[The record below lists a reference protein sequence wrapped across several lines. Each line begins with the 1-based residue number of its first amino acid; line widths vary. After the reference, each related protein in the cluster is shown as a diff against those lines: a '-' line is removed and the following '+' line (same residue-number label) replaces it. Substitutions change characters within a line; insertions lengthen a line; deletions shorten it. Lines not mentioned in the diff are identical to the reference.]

1 MPGFKRLEKDLLM
14 SSNDIAIRVTNVSKC
29 FEIYDRP
36 SDRLKQFIFPFF
48 ARFFHLS
55 YGNYFQEFWALNGV
69 SFELKK
75 GEAIGIIG
83 RNGSGKSTLLQIICG
98 TLSPTQ
104 GSVEVNGR
112 VAALLEL
119 GSGFNPDFSGR
130 ENIYLN
136 ASVLGLNKKQIDERY
151 DDIVKFAD
159 IGEFI
164 DQPVKTYSS
173 GMSVR
178 LAFAVIAHVDADIL
192 IIDEALAVGDVIFTQ
207 KCLRFINE
215 FKRDHTIL
223 FVSHDASAVA
233 NISTSALWLQGGEVR
248 GLGLAPDV
256 LDAYHQSNI
265 RAMASISESKNE
277 DSAQKIQQH
286 DGNAYVSQININAI
300 REGKGGV
307 SILSGSLVDGLGKTI
322 SVFHGGE
329 NFMIRLMIKTHKPI
343 DGFLIGFTIKDRL
356 GQKII
361 EENISSFVERSPI
374 NLDGD
379 QSLVIKFDYLMP
391 FLCAGKYSFDFAVAE
406 GTQDSHISHTWIYDA
421 IEIDMV
427 PRSPVFGLVTTGA
440 LKFKLEKINE

>member
-1 MPGFKRLEKDLLM
+1 M

-36 SDRLKQFIFPFF
+36 SDRLKQFLISFI
-48 ARFFHLS
+48 ARFFNHAFK
-55 YGNYFQEFWALNGV
+55 NYFQEFWALRDI

-75 GEAIGIIG
+75 GDAIGIIG

-98 TLSPTQ
+98 TLSPTK

-136 ASVLGLNKKQIDERY
+136 ASVLGLSKKQIDERY
-151 DDIVKFAD
+151 SDIVKFAD

-215 FKRDHTIL
+215 FKRDRTIL

-248 GLGLAPDV
+248 GLGLATDV

-265 RAMASISESKNE
+265 RALASISASKNE
-277 DSAQKIQQH
+277 DSAQKKQRY

-329 NFMIRLMIKTHKPI
+329 NFLIHMCIQTHVPI

-361 EENISSFVERSPI
+361 EENNSGFTNGPPLY
-374 NLDGD
+374 LDAD
-379 QSLVIKFDYLMP
+379 ETLVVKFECQMP
-391 FLCAGKYSFDFAVAE
+391 FLSGGKYSIDLAVAE
-406 GTQDSHISHTWIYDA
+406 GSLYSHINHTWIYDA
-421 IEIDMV
+421 IQIDIV
-427 PRSPVFGLVTTGA
+427 PTSPVLGVLSVSD
-440 LKFKLEKINE
+440 LKFNLERLSSKR